1 MLFSHPTLTSRMTN
15 TDGRAAVVFLN
26 DVLSTYARITSR
38 ANVMKDRYQAEGEGE
53 EQIQLMAEDPNTVIT
68 FQIPDGPPP
77 NEIKLE
83 GDGADTLDPAHVRE
97 WLQRRWDIFNSFDV
111 DFRRA
116 LETKD
121 LDQVNQALGRM
132 PVAQAEVVVQD
143 LDRAGILN
151 FRSTEIRD
159 ETGRS

>member
-1 MLFSHPTLTSRMTN
+1 M
-15 TDGRAAVVFLN
+15 
-26 DVLSTYARITSR
+26 
-38 ANVMKDRYQAEGEGE
+38 
-53 EQIQLMAEDPNTVIT
+53 
-68 FQIPDGPPP
+68 
-77 NEIKLE
+77 
-83 GDGADTLDPAHVRE
+83 DPAHVRE
-97 WLQRRWDIFNSFDV
+97 WLQRRWDIFNSFDD

>member
-1 MLFSHPTLTSRMTN
+1 MTN

-77 NEIKLE
+77 NEIK
-83 GDGADTLDPAHVRE
+83 
-97 WLQRRWDIFNSFDV
+97 
-111 DFRRA
+111 
-116 LETKD
+116 
-121 LDQVNQALGRM
+121 
-132 PVAQAEVVVQD
+132 PVSYTH
-143 LDRAGILN
+143 L
-151 FRSTEIRD
+151 
-159 ETGRS
+159 